1 MRLQS
6 GLLRSDSQVPYRVGR
21 SNSVSS
27 SRPSRPRSLES
38 DILLLR
44 YVLAK
49 YPSKIETQPQS
60 THNSFSART
69 FQPMKMDLSST
80 QTDFDK
86 QLEMVQQQQQLKEI
100 VLFHFKMRFQPI
112 RAQDLK

>member
-1 MRLQS
+1 MAFYVLTVKCLIVSEDQIQFRVHVRPVRVRLNLIFCSS
-6 GLLRSDSQVPYRVGR
+6 GK
-21 SNSVSS
+21 
-27 SRPSRPRSLES
+27 
-38 DILLLR
+38 
-44 YVLAK
+44 VLAK
-49 YPSKIETQPQS
+49 SKTQPQS
-60 THNSFSART
+60 ETPTLDVNSNLISART

-86 QLEMVQQQQQLKEI
+86 QLEMVQQQQLKEI